1 LHRSPFRWDPIA
13 PVGMAARRGHL
24 HLHRWPLAVAT
35 GCNHAQTA
43 ACRQYHR
50 WIYDLGVA
58 TQRDRI
64 AGELRRRIQA
74 GEWRAGERMPSYEEL
89 SRAYGVGSGVIQA
102 ALGVLKSEGLVT
114 VARKSGIVVR
124 ERGTRRRVQRGRT
137 VQRDAHGYVF
147 PAWTPGEPWQ
157 VHGRPRRA
165 VVPIPARPA
174 ELLGLEE
181 GTPVLRRRRVTSP
194 EGEPPF
200 QLADTWIS
208 PSAVEDAPQV
218 AEANTGPGG
227 YLDRLEEAGHGP
239 IAWTEYTRVRMPTS
253 EEARLVD
260 MPDSMP
266 VLEVARVG
274 TSARTNAPVEV
285 TLCVI
290 PADRVELVQEL
301 RRAPGARWPRAEQE
315 NR

>member
-1 LHRSPFRWDPIA
+1 
-13 PVGMAARRGHL
+13 
-24 HLHRWPLAVAT
+24 
-35 GCNHAQTA
+35 HAQTA

-157 VHGRPRRA
+157 VDGGHGRG
-165 VVPIPARPA
+165 VVPIRARA
-174 ELLGLEE
+174 AQLRGLEW
-181 GTPVLRRRRVTSP
+181 GSPVWRRPRATSP
-194 EGEPPF
+194 EGATPS
-200 QLADTWIS
+200 QLADTSTS
-208 PSAVEDAPQV
+208 PSAADDAPQV
-218 AEANTGPGG
+218 AEANSGPGG
-227 YLDRLEEAGHGP
+227 SLDRLAEAG
-239 IAWTEYTRVRMPTS
+239 
-253 EEARLVD
+253 
-260 MPDSMP
+260 
-266 VLEVARVG
+266 
-274 TSARTNAPVEV
+274 
-285 TLCVI
+285 
-290 PADRVELVQEL
+290 
-301 RRAPGARWPRAEQE
+301 
-315 NR
+315 